1 MSNDLK
7 RIVKE
12 KINKKLQNNEM
23 VILELGCGNTKK
35 YKKSIGIDILDK
47 PNVDVCGDVFE
58 VLSYFPNESVD
69 KITSN
74 HFIEHIDNIGE
85 LVFLAGKVLKRDG
98 VMEITAPH
106 FSNPYYYSDPTHK
119 SFLGLYTFCYFS
131 ETSLFKRKVPNY
143 NIDIQFNLERVDL
156 IFKTDRSKL
165 FRSIFKNVIGRF
177 FNLTSYNQEL
187 YEDSF
192 CYIFPCY
199 EIYYKLTRR

>member
-1 MSNDLK
+1 MDNDIKKLVEDCINSK
-7 RIVKE
+7 TV
-12 KINKKLQNNEM
+12 NKKS
-23 VILELGCGNTKK
+23 VVLELGCGNTKRIDD
-35 YKKSIGIDILDK
+35 SIGIDILQC
-47 PNVDVCGDVFE
+47 PNVDICGDVFT
-58 VLSYFPNESVD
+58 VLMNFPPQSVD
-69 KITSN
+69 KISSS
-74 HFIEHIDNIGE
+74 HFIEHIDNIDE
-85 LVFLAGKVLKRDG
+85 LVVLAGKVLKKDG
-98 VMEITAPH
+98 ILEITAPH